1 MTNNCFFRFLTSKTG
16 MMASFGAII
25 LVFILVPL
33 IKTAGDAA
41 ALPYWMHEHF
51 FNTLQLVKN
60 FRASGVPG
68 LNPSAPVNDVSPVW
82 GGLLLLFTS
91 FGLSGGALFFLFVR
105 TAVGIALVL
114 SLYMLNRVLKA
125 LDLTPAPAAKFFIF
139 AFLSALFL
147 RSGVTGSD
155 VVWAV
160 PAVFLTARTLLKMM
174 EAPSF
179 KTGFLC
185 GLSLLVCVLCRVDTL
200 GFAATAL
207 LVFYFQFN
215 GKVPVTTRGLFKFL
229 PGLITGM
236 LLPAAYLY
244 YLYHTFGS
252 ILPATELSWTKAQNM
267 APWQMLIILFVQP
280 VRYFAK
286 IPTSFAL
293 VTFPVIL
300 LGLTAYNSFPWTQK
314 EQTPKDTVFYA
325 LIWFPVLQLCVL
337 AFTTYVA
344 LPEYAFYP
352 LIIGAPTAL
361 AYATK
366 KIDTQIEGEKEKQQA
381 SLVWLILGLM
391 LIAISIYTVSKPR
404 SPAYRAVT
412 EQVRSFA
419 EKHPG
424 TYAMGSGAGLA
435 AYAADVPFVRLDGM
449 AGDKKILDFLGT
461 QAALTEVFKHYG
473 ITYYV
478 AVNLEHGQECFAAR
492 EPMQN
497 HLGGT
502 NKGMSDWLCAK
513 PVFVKQADPA
523 AEVLIFKIGPDGKP
537 ISE

>member
-16 MMASFGAII
+16 MTVSFGALI
-25 LVFILVPL
+25 LVFILFPV

-51 FNTLQLVKN
+51 FNTVRLVEN
-60 FRASGVPG
+60 FKTTGIAG
-68 LNPSAPVNDVSPVW
+68 LNPAAPANDVSPVW
-82 GGLLLLFTS
+82 GTMLVLFSLAKTNS
-91 FGLSGGALFFLFVR
+91 PLFFILIR
-105 TAVGIALVL
+105 IAVSAALVL
-114 SLYMLNRVLKA
+114 SLYMLDRVLKA
-125 LDLTPAPAAKFFIF
+125 LDLPPAPPAKFFIF

-160 PAVFLTARTLLKMM
+160 PAVFLMALALLKML

-185 GLSLLVCVLCRVDTL
+185 GLSLLAAVLCRVDTL

-215 GKVPVTTRGLFKFL
+215 GKVPVTTRGLFRFL
-229 PGLITGM
+229 PGLAAGM

-244 YLYHTFGS
+244 YLYYTSGS
-252 ILPATELSWTKAQNM
+252 IFPATELAWTKAQNM

-325 LIWFPVLQLCVL
+325 LIWFPVLQLFVL
-337 AFTTYVA
+337 AFTTYIA

-352 LIIGAPTAL
+352 LIAGAPAAL

-366 KIDTQIEGEKEKQQA
+366 KIDTQIEGSKEKQQA
-381 SLVWLILGLM
+381 GLVWLILGLM
-391 LIAISIYTVSKPR
+391 LIAISFYTVSKPR

-412 EQVRSFA
+412 EQVKSFA
-419 EKHPG
+419 LEHPG

-449 AGDKKILDFLGT
+449 AGDKKILEFLGT
-461 QAALTEVFKHYG
+461 QSALTEVFKHYG
-473 ITYYV
+473 VNYYV

-502 NKGMSDWLCAK
+502 NKAMSDWLCAK
-513 PVFVKQADPA
+513 PIFVRQADPA
-523 AEVLIFKIGPDGKP
+523 AEVLIFKIGNDGKP
-537 ISE
+537 VFP

>member
-1 MTNNCFFRFLTSKTG
+1 MV
-16 MMASFGAII
+16 SFGGLI
-25 LVFILVPL
+25 LVFILFPL
-33 IKTAGDAA
+33 IKTAGDSA

-51 FNTLQLVKN
+51 FNTLKLVEN
-60 FRASGVPG
+60 FKTTGIPG
-68 LNPSAPVNDVSPVW
+68 LNPCAPVNDVSPVW
-82 GGLLLLFTS
+82 GLMLMLFS
-91 FGLSGGALFFLFVR
+91 SVSDSHGIFFFMLVR
-105 TAVGIALVL
+105 TAAGAALAL
-114 SLYMLNRVLKA
+114 ALYMLNRVLKA
-125 LDLTPAPAAKFFIF
+125 LDLAPAPAAGFFIS

-160 PAVFLTARTLLKMM
+160 PAVFLTALAFLKML
-174 EAPSF
+174 EAPGF

-185 GLSLLVCVLCRVDTL
+185 GLSLLVSVLCRVDTL
-200 GFAATAL
+200 GFTATIF

-215 GKVPVTTRGLFKFL
+215 GKNPVTTRGLFKFL
-229 PGLITGM
+229 PGLAVGI
-236 LLPAAYLY
+236 LLPAGYLY
-244 YLYHTFGS
+244 FLYHTFGS
-252 ILPATELSWTKAQNM
+252 VFPATELSWTKAQNM

-293 VTFPVIL
+293 VTFPVVL
-300 LGLTAYNSFPWTQK
+300 LGLTAYSSFPWTQK
-314 EQTPKDTVFYA
+314 EQTPEDTVFYA

-337 AFTTYVA
+337 AFTTYIA

-352 LIIGAPTAL
+352 VIIGAPVAL

-366 KIDTQIEGEKEKQQA
+366 KIDTQIEREKEKQQA
-381 SLVWLILGLM
+381 CTAWLILGLM
-391 LIAISIYTVSKPR
+391 LIAIGVYTVSKPR

-412 EQVRSFA
+412 EQVKSFA
-419 EKHPG
+419 ETHPG

-435 AYAADVPFVRLDGM
+435 AYSSGAPFIRLDGM
-449 AGDKKILDFLGT
+449 AGDKKILSFLST
-461 QAALTEVFKHYG
+461 QAALTEVFKHYNVD
-473 ITYYV
+473 YYV

-502 NKGMSDWLCAK
+502 NKGMNDWLCAK
-513 PVFVKQADPA
+513 PVFVQQADPA

-537 ISE
+537 VSP